1 MKEEYASL
9 RQEVLEWQ
17 SRRFLLVSTSIT
29 LVTGIIGI
37 GLGVLKD
44 LWIIASSLLL
54 LFLTCAVILSW
65 YAGRANAKISA
76 YLVVFHDSSGSDN
89 KTGGWESRLM
99 RLKKKPKVDFFTL
112 NHCLTAIYTV
122 LGIVSV
128 LIPWL
133 VAGKPA
139 FSFEQISLIFIAV
152 LFICSLILQWKFSYP
167 REGYAKHWLD
177 VKEEEQKNE
186 PLF

>member
-9 RQEVLEWQ
+9 RQEISEWQ
-17 SRRFLLVSTSIT
+17 NRRFLLVGTSIT
-29 LVTGIIGI
+29 LVTGILGI

-54 LFLTCAVILSW
+54 MFLTCAIILSW

-76 YLVVFHDSSGSDN
+76 YLVVFHSTTGSDD
-89 KTGGWESRLM
+89 KMSGWESRLI

-112 NHCLTAIYTV
+112 NHVLVAIYTT
-122 LGIVSV
+122 LGIMSV

-133 VAGKPA
+133 VAGKPTT
-139 FSFEQISLIFIAV
+139 SLEQIPILVTAL
-152 LFICSLILQWKFSYP
+152 LFVGSLILQWKFSYP
-167 REGYAKHWLD
+167 RDGYVKHWMD
-177 VKEEEQKNE
+177 VKKEEQ
-186 PLF
+186 